1 MAETLE
7 LQIKTTADQAAKSI
21 GNLENKLRSLGGALS
36 SINGSNLHNFSSGL
50 SELSKSVRGLSSID
64 TRTFSKVAQNMQK
77 LGNLDT
83 ARLVSSAAALGN
95 MSKQLASFAGIS
107 KQSDNIVQ
115 VTKAISKLGSKSAE
129 NAANNIRELGT
140 SLKQTLTTLSTAPT
154 VSKNIIEM
162 TNALAR
168 LASQGSKV
176 QSASKSITS
185 TFNNIST
192 QSEGLK
198 SKLSGLTK
206 STSSTGGGFKGL
218 ASTLGKFYAT
228 YWMVIRATSK
238 LRDAVDLSSQLT
250 EVQNVVDTTFGNM
263 AGKLDEF
270 TETSIQ
276 DFGMSELTAKQTA
289 SRFQAMGS
297 AMGITSAQVANGTKL
312 INDKLAETKD
322 TAYSSTQSLADMSL
336 NLTKLTA
343 DIASFYDKDQA
354 EVAEDLSA
362 IYTGM
367 VVPLRKYGLDLTQ
380 ATLSEWAMANGLD
393 SDVKSMTQAEKTM
406 LRYQYVMANT
416 TAAQGDFAKTAD
428 TWANSVR
435 TLKQEFQAWGS
446 IIGGTIINAL
456 KPLVRTLN
464 AVMLKVI
471 SFTQTVANALGAIFG
486 WTVEISGAG
495 ALDDTMSDAADSA
508 GGIADSTGDAAKN
521 VKDMVN
527 GARKFDELNIISLNK
542 DSGKGEGGGSGSGA
556 GAGGGTKSSLKK
568 VDGLVEKYKSS
579 IKNLYDLGAYI
590 GKTITDSLNSID
602 WKSVYRAADNFGTGL
617 AEFLNGLISPELFG
631 ALGRT
636 IAGALNTVLHALD
649 SFGEKF
655 DWTKFGESIA
665 SGINNFFSTFDF
677 KLLGKTISVWAIG
690 ICTSLA
696 TALRTTD
703 FGMIGDSIA
712 DGIAAINT
720 KGIGWH
726 LGDLVSS
733 FVNSFYILVSNKR
746 MWSNLGT
753 KIADGIN
760 GFFESMNSVDSRT
773 GLTGWQALGK
783 NISTTISGFADT
795 IVTALNKVD
804 WVKVGQG
811 IGDFFASIDWAAV
824 TWDLTKLVVS
834 FGKALTEAL
843 WGWFKEDPLSA
854 TIVAGFGLAKLTGL
868 SGTLADVIKGALGT
882 GGFPSTGTTGKGG
895 LPSTTKDKI
904 AGVGLAGSGLLL
916 ETQTGKGGLEDA
928 LAPVLTGL
936 GLSKIG
942 FGTYALPITIVMTVA
957 NLGLSI
963 GNQIAGTDKSWSDL
977 KQDVDQATGDTL
989 LDSLHVIQEWW
1000 NAPGGMKEMISD
1012 IAGGISKTA
1021 QNATADFKEGWA
1033 KGEDEWAKKSKNNTD
1048 GVKKRYTD
1056 LEAGVSKNLSNVGSR
1071 LKATGG
1077 KSTDFA
1083 DAVEYADRHA
1093 ADSISDMYKK
1103 AHPNLSKLGDSFD
1116 GLGKKG
1122 SALQGG
1128 IDNNKTS
1135 ILRSLS
1141 NMFTE
1146 GGRSLLN
1153 LGNSSDTTGK
1163 KFNTLQGTAS
1173 DTDTIVSKHM
1183 LEMKNSS
1190 NPNLG
1195 AIHDKANEL
1204 NGKIS
1209 GLSGTAATTAGNVGQ
1224 SLLDM
1229 KKNSNP
1235 SLVSVYNNADGVN
1248 GKISGLSGTAATTA
1262 GAVSNSLLDMKKGS
1276 NPSLFSVYNNAN
1288 GLGGSIGGLAT
1299 TAGTASASVSGSIGD
1314 MKKSSN
1320 ASLYSTYNNVNG
1332 LKGATDNLRDAVK
1345 TPFYIK
1351 ATSDGLTN
1359 IKNGI
1364 DGITASL
1371 DSLFEYKN
1379 KSLGI
1384 TTGLNGLG
1392 HTSLLD
1398 IAGYA
1403 TGGFPDQYSMFMAGE
1418 NGKAEML
1425 GTVGGRTAVAGGA
1438 EITGIREAILDTAQ
1452 QQIAYMGQ
1460 EIELLTGILNKQYG
1474 ISKSDIGKASRDYA
1488 KDYKNRTGR
1497 DAYAF

>member
-1 MAETLE
+1 M
-7 LQIKTTADQAAKSI
+7 
-21 GNLENKLRSLGGALS
+21 
-36 SINGSNLHNFSSGL
+36 
-50 SELSKSVRGLSSID
+50 
-64 TRTFSKVAQNMQK
+64 
-77 LGNLDT
+77 
-83 ARLVSSAAALGN
+83 
-95 MSKQLASFAGIS
+95 
-107 KQSDNIVQ
+107 
-115 VTKAISKLGSKSAE
+115 
-129 NAANNIRELGT
+129 
-140 SLKQTLTTLSTAPT
+140 
-154 VSKNIIEM
+154 
-162 TNALAR
+162 
-168 LASQGSKV
+168 
-176 QSASKSITS
+176 
-185 TFNNIST
+185 
-192 QSEGLK
+192 
-198 SKLSGLTK
+198 
-206 STSSTGGGFKGL
+206 
-218 ASTLGKFYAT
+218 
-228 YWMVIRATSK
+228 
-238 LRDAVDLSSQLT
+238 
-250 EVQNVVDTTFGNM
+250 
-263 AGKLDEF
+263 
-270 TETSIQ
+270 
-276 DFGMSELTAKQTA
+276 
-289 SRFQAMGS
+289 
-297 AMGITSAQVANGTKL
+297 
-312 INDKLAETKD
+312 
-322 TAYSSTQSLADMSL
+322 
-336 NLTKLTA
+336 
-343 DIASFYDKDQA
+343 
-354 EVAEDLSA
+354 
-362 IYTGM
+362 
-367 VVPLRKYGLDLTQ
+367 
-380 ATLSEWAMANGLD
+380 
-393 SDVKSMTQAEKTM
+393 
-406 LRYQYVMANT
+406 
-416 TAAQGDFAKTAD
+416 
-428 TWANSVR
+428 
-435 TLKQEFQAWGS
+435 
-446 IIGGTIINAL
+446 
-456 KPLVRTLN
+456 
-464 AVMLKVI
+464 
-471 SFTQTVANALGAIFG
+471 
-486 WTVEISGAG
+486 
-495 ALDDTMSDAADSA
+495 
-508 GGIADSTGDAAKN
+508 
-521 VKDMVN
+521 
-527 GARKFDELNIISLNK
+527 
-542 DSGKGEGGGSGSGA
+542 
-556 GAGGGTKSSLKK
+556 
-568 VDGLVEKYKSS
+568 
-579 IKNLYDLGAYI
+579 
-590 GKTITDSLNSID
+590 
-602 WKSVYRAADNFGTGL
+602 
-617 AEFLNGLISPELFG
+617 ISPELFG

-636 IAGALNTVLHALD
+636 IAGSLNTVLHALD
-649 SFGEKF
+649 SFGTTF

-696 TALRTTD
+696 TALRNTD
-703 FGMIGDSIA
+703 WAKIAQATA
-712 DGIAAINT
+712 DGIASVDAY
-720 KGIGWH
+720 GIGWSV
-726 LGDLVSS
+726 GDLVNA
-733 FVNSFYILVSNKR
+733 FVNSFYISVSNKSY
-746 MWSNLGT
+746 WSNLGT

-783 NISTTISGFADT
+783 NISATISGFTDT
-795 IVTALNKVD
+795 IVTALDKVD
-804 WVKVGQG
+804 WDKVGQG
-811 IGDFFASIDWAAV
+811 IGDFFASIDWEAV
-824 TWDLTKLVVS
+824 TWDLTKLAAS

-882 GGFPSTGTTGKGG
+882 GGFPSTGKTGKGGLPSTGKTGKGG

-942 FGTYALPITIVMTVA
+942 FGTYSLPITIVMTVA

-977 KQDVDQATGDTL
+977 MTDTGNAVIDTFS
-989 LDSLHVIQEWW
+989 DSVQQIQQWW

-1012 IAGGISKTA
+1012 IAGGISETA
-1021 QNATADFKEGWA
+1021 QNATADFKKGWA

-1048 GVKKRYTD
+1048 GVKKRYTG

-1163 KFNTLQGTAS
+1163 KFNTLQGTAA

-1195 AIHDKANEL
+1195 AIHDKAKEL

-1209 GLSGTAATTAGNVGQ
+1209 GLSGTAATTAGNVGK

-1229 KKNSNP
+1229 KNNSNP
-1235 SLVSVYNNADGVN
+1235 SLFSVYNNADGVN
-1248 GKISGLSGTAATTA
+1248 GKISGLSGTAATAA
-1262 GAVSNSLLDMKKGS
+1262 GAVSNSLLNMKKNS
-1276 NPSLFSVYNNAN
+1276 NPSLF
-1288 GLGGSIGGLAT
+1288 
-1299 TAGTASASVSGSIGD
+1299 
-1314 MKKSSN
+1314 
-1320 ASLYSTYNNVNG
+1320 STYNNVNG

-1345 TPFYIK
+1345 APFNVK

-1359 IKNGI
+1359 VKNDI

-1371 DSLFEYKN
+1371 DSLFGYEYK
-1379 KSLGI
+1379 KKRFEI
-1384 TTGLNGLG
+1384 TRSHKDL
-1392 HTSLLD
+1392 
-1398 IAGYA
+1398 APKGYA

>member
-21 GNLENKLRSLGGALS
+21 GNLESKLRSLGSVLS

-50 SELSKSVRGLSSID
+50 SELSKSVRGLSGID

-83 ARLVSSAAALGN
+83 ARLVSSSAALGN

-115 VTKAISKLGSKSAE
+115 VTKAISKLGSKSAG

-140 SLKQTLTTLSTAPT
+140 ALKQTLTTLSTAPT

-176 QSASKSITS
+176 QSASKGITS
-185 TFNNIST
+185 TFNSVST

-206 STSSTGGGFKGL
+206 STSSTSGGFKGL

-263 AGKLDEF
+263 AGKLDDF
-270 TETSIQ
+270 TKTSIQ

-297 AMGITSAQVANGTKL
+297 AMGISSAQVASGTKL

-354 EVAEDLSA
+354 DVAEDLSA

-446 IIGGTIINAL
+446 IIGGTIINAF
-456 KPLVRTLN
+456 KPLVHTLN

-508 GGIADSTGDAAKN
+508 GDVADSTGDAAKN

-542 DSGKGEGGGSGSGA
+542 DSGKGKDSGGGSGA
-556 GAGGGTKSSLKK
+556 GAGSGTKSSLKK

-579 IKNLYDLGAYI
+579 IKSLYDLGAYI
-590 GKTITDSLNSID
+590 GKAITDSLNSIN
-602 WKSVYRAADNFGTGL
+602 WQSVYSAADNFGTGL

-636 IAGALNTVLHALD
+636 IAGALNTVLHFLD
-649 SFGEKF
+649 SFGTTF
-655 DWTKFGESIA
+655 DWTNFGMSIA
-665 SGINNFFSTFDF
+665 TGINEFFTTFDF
-677 KLLGKTISVWAIG
+677 ALLGETISTWIIGIEDTIIAFLDTVDWELIPHKIVEFLTAVDWVGILSGLAELVWSAFNAALELTYGTLDAITGGNLSKLLGVKDFDD
-690 ICTSLA
+690 LA
-696 TALRTTD
+696 NKV
-703 FGMIGDSIA
+703 A
-712 DGIAAINT
+712 DKLSPAFEFLSQEVLPDVKQG
-720 KGIGWH
+720 
-726 LGDLVSS
+726 
-733 FVNSFYILVSNKR
+733 F
-746 MWSNLGT
+746 SNLLNAF
-753 KIADGIN
+753 KP
-760 GFFESMNSVDSRT
+760 
-773 GLTGWQALGK
+773 LGEF
-783 NISTTISGFADT
+783 ISGAFSSAWNV
-795 IVTALNKVD
+795 ILKPALQFMGNTAIPLLVD
-804 WVKVGQG
+804 
-811 IGDFFASIDWAAV
+811 
-824 TWDLTKLVVS
+824 
-834 FGKALTEAL
+834 
-843 WGWFKEDPLSA
+843 
-854 TIVAGFGLAKLTGL
+854 
-868 SGTLADVIKGALGT
+868 
-882 GGFPSTGTTGKGG
+882 
-895 LPSTTKDKI
+895 
-904 AGVGLAGSGLLL
+904 
-916 ETQTGKGGLEDA
+916 
-928 LAPVLTGL
+928 VLTGL
-936 GLSKIG
+936 YRNVLKPIAGLLGGVLSDAIKGLSDMLSEIYYDVLLPFGKFLKDNFEEEFVVLGEFFSKTLIPIIGELIDIFSELYENILKPIISFIGGSFVSTVKLKVGAISKIIEG
-942 FGTYALPITIVMTVA
+942 VKTTFSGIVQFITGVLSGNWKSAWEGIQKIFESIWKAICGKVGLHFAPVIVFFKNIGKTLAKITDLAPLKNVFKNAKNAIIDIINNAIDLLNRIPMVDIPKIAKDTEDEIEDSTDNIKDDFDDVGDTASSVVSGIGGVLDVAQTDLSNTAKSSSNLSNTAQTSANNTAKSFADMGTNVGGSLSSVNGNIGGTKGSFDSLAIT
-957 NLGLSI
+957 
-963 GNQIAGTDKSWSDL
+963 AGTTSTS
-977 KQDVDQATGDTL
+977 VSG
-989 LDSLHVIQEWW
+989 SI
-1000 NAPGGMKEMISD
+1000 GGMK
-1012 IAGGISKTA
+1012 
-1021 QNATADFKEGWA
+1021 
-1033 KGEDEWAKKSKNNTD
+1033 KS
-1048 GVKKRYTD
+1048 
-1056 LEAGVSKNLSNVGSR
+1056 SN
-1071 LKATGG
+1071 
-1077 KSTDFA
+1077 
-1083 DAVEYADRHA
+1083 
-1093 ADSISDMYKK
+1093 SDMY
-1103 AHPNLSKLGDSFD
+1103 SMYS
-1116 GLGKKG
+1116 
-1122 SALQGG
+1122 
-1128 IDNNKTS
+1128 
-1135 ILRSLS
+1135 
-1141 NMFTE
+1141 
-1146 GGRSLLN
+1146 
-1153 LGNSSDTTGK
+1153 
-1163 KFNTLQGTAS
+1163 
-1173 DTDTIVSKHM
+1173 
-1183 LEMKNSS
+1183 
-1190 NPNLG
+1190 
-1195 AIHDKANEL
+1195 
-1204 NGKIS
+1204 
-1209 GLSGTAATTAGNVGQ
+1209 
-1224 SLLDM
+1224 
-1229 KKNSNP
+1229 
-1235 SLVSVYNNADGVN
+1235 
-1248 GKISGLSGTAATTA
+1248 
-1262 GAVSNSLLDMKKGS
+1262 
-1276 NPSLFSVYNNAN
+1276 NAN
-1288 GLGGSIGGLAT
+1288 GLNGSIGGLAT
-1299 TAGTASASVSGSIGD
+1299 TAGATSTSVAGSIGG

-1332 LKGATDNLRDAVK
+1332 LNGSIGGLATTAGNASASVAGSIGGMKKNSNPNLVSVYNNVNGVTGTLITMQDYTK
-1345 TPFYIK
+1345 TPFSVKIYQSGV
-1351 ATSDGLTN
+1351 SDVTN
-1359 IKNGI
+1359 AVSNLAI
-1364 DGITASL
+1364 SL
-1371 DSLFEYKN
+1371 ANVFEYSGKTLTL
-1379 KSLGI
+1379 KSTIDAAASGA
-1384 TTGLNGLG
+1384 
-1392 HTSLLD
+1392 
-1398 IAGYA
+1398 IAGSVLVKGYA
-1403 TGGFPDQYSMFMAGE
+1403 TGGYPDQYSMFMAGE
-1418 NGKAEML
+1418 QGKVEML

-1438 EITGIREAILDTAQ
+1438 EITGIREAILNTAQ

>member
-21 GNLENKLRSLGGALS
+21 GNLENKLRSLGSALS

-50 SELSKSVRGLSSID
+50 SELSKSVRGLSGID

-77 LGNLDT
+77 LGSLDT
-83 ARLVSSAAALGN
+83 ARLGN

-115 VTKAISKLGSKSAE
+115 VTKAISKLGSKSAG

-140 SLKQTLTTLSTAPT
+140 ALKQTLTTLSTAPT

-176 QSASKSITS
+176 QSASKGITS

-192 QSEGLK
+192 QSESLK
-198 SKLSGLTK
+198 SKLSGLSK
-206 STSSTGGGFKGL
+206 STTSTSGGFKGL

-228 YWMVIRATSK
+228 YWMIIRATGK

-263 AGKLDEF
+263 AGKLDDF
-270 TETSIQ
+270 TSTSIQ

-289 SRFQAMGS
+289 SRFQAMGL
-297 AMGITSAQVANGTKL
+297 AMGISSTQVANGTKL

-354 EVAEDLSA
+354 DVAEDLSA

-446 IIGGTIINAL
+446 IIGGTIINAF
-456 KPLVRTLN
+456 KPLVHTLN

-508 GGIADSTGDAAKN
+508 GDIADSTGDAAKN

-542 DSGKGEGGGSGSGA
+542 DSSKGKDSGGSGA
-556 GAGGGTKSSLKK
+556 GAGSGTKSSLKK

-590 GKTITDSLNSID
+590 GKAITDSLNSIN
-602 WKSVYRAADNFGTGL
+602 WQSVYSAADNFGTGL

-636 IAGALNTVLHALD
+636 IAGALNTALHFLD
-649 SFGEKF
+649 SFGTTF
-655 DWTKFGESIA
+655 DWTNFGVSIA
-665 SGINNFFSTFDF
+665 TGINEFFATFDF
-677 KLLGKTISVWAIG
+677 ALLGETISTWIIGIEDTIIAFLDTVDWELIPHKIVEFLTAVDWVGILSGLAELVWSAFNAALELTYGTLDAITGGNLSKLLGVKDFDD
-690 ICTSLA
+690 LA
-696 TALRTTD
+696 NKV
-703 FGMIGDSIA
+703 A
-712 DGIAAINT
+712 DKLSPAFEFLSQEVLPDVKQG
-720 KGIGWH
+720 
-726 LGDLVSS
+726 
-733 FVNSFYILVSNKR
+733 F
-746 MWSNLGT
+746 SNLLNAF
-753 KIADGIN
+753 KP
-760 GFFESMNSVDSRT
+760 
-773 GLTGWQALGK
+773 LGEF
-783 NISTTISGFADT
+783 ISGAFSSAWNV
-795 IVTALNKVD
+795 ILKPALQFMSNTAIPLLVD
-804 WVKVGQG
+804 
-811 IGDFFASIDWAAV
+811 
-824 TWDLTKLVVS
+824 
-834 FGKALTEAL
+834 
-843 WGWFKEDPLSA
+843 
-854 TIVAGFGLAKLTGL
+854 
-868 SGTLADVIKGALGT
+868 
-882 GGFPSTGTTGKGG
+882 
-895 LPSTTKDKI
+895 
-904 AGVGLAGSGLLL
+904 
-916 ETQTGKGGLEDA
+916 
-928 LAPVLTGL
+928 VLTGL
-936 GLSKIG
+936 YRNVLKPIAELLGGALSDAIQGLSDMLSEIYYDVLLPFGKFLKDNFEEEFVTLSEFFSKTLIPIIGELIDIFSELYENILKPIISFIGGSFVTTVKLKVGAISKIIEG
-942 FGTYALPITIVMTVA
+942 VKTTFSGIVQFITGVLSGNWKSAWEGIQKIFEGIWKEICGKVGLNFAPVIVFFK
-957 NLGLSI
+957 NI
-963 GNQIAGTDKSWSDL
+963 GKTLAKITDLAPLKNVFKNAKNAIIDIINNAIDLLNRIPMVDIPKIAKDTEDEVEDSTDNIKDDFD
-977 KQDVDQATGDTL
+977 DVGDTASSVVSGIGGV
-989 LDSLHVIQEWW
+989 LDV
-1000 NAPGGMKEMISD
+1000 
-1012 IAGGISKTA
+1012 A
-1021 QNATADFKEGWA
+1021 Q
-1033 KGEDEWAKKSKNNTD
+1033 
-1048 GVKKRYTD
+1048 TD
-1056 LEAGVSKNLSNVGSR
+1056 LSNTAKSSSNLSNTAQTSANNTAKSFANMGTNVGGS
-1071 LKATGG
+1071 LSSVNGNIGG
-1077 KSTDFA
+1077 TK
-1083 DAVEYADRHA
+1083 
-1093 ADSISDMYKK
+1093 
-1103 AHPNLSKLGDSFD
+1103 GSFD
-1116 GLGKKG
+1116 
-1122 SALQGG
+1122 S
-1128 IDNNKTS
+1128 
-1135 ILRSLS
+1135 
-1141 NMFTE
+1141 
-1146 GGRSLLN
+1146 
-1153 LGNSSDTTGK
+1153 
-1163 KFNTLQGTAS
+1163 
-1173 DTDTIVSKHM
+1173 
-1183 LEMKNSS
+1183 
-1190 NPNLG
+1190 
-1195 AIHDKANEL
+1195 
-1204 NGKIS
+1204 
-1209 GLSGTAATTAGNVGQ
+1209 
-1224 SLLDM
+1224 
-1229 KKNSNP
+1229 
-1235 SLVSVYNNADGVN
+1235 
-1248 GKISGLSGTAATTA
+1248 
-1262 GAVSNSLLDMKKGS
+1262 
-1276 NPSLFSVYNNAN
+1276 
-1288 GLGGSIGGLAT
+1288 LAT
-1299 TAGTASASVSGSIGD
+1299 TAGITSTSVAGSIGG

-1332 LKGATDNLRDAVK
+1332 LNGSIGGLATTAGNASTSVAGSIGGMKKNSNPNLVSVYNNVNGVTGTLITMQNYTK
-1345 TPFYIK
+1345 TPFSVKIHE
-1351 ATSDGLTN
+1351 SGVNDVTN
-1359 IKNGI
+1359 GVSNLAI
-1364 DGITASL
+1364 SL
-1371 DSLFEYKN
+1371 ANVFEYSGKTLTL
-1379 KSLGI
+1379 KSTIDAAASGA
-1384 TTGLNGLG
+1384 
-1392 HTSLLD
+1392 
-1398 IAGYA
+1398 IAGSVLVKGYA
-1403 TGGFPDQYSMFMAGE
+1403 TGGYPDQYSMFMAGE

-1438 EITGIREAILDTAQ
+1438 EITGIREAILATAQ

>member
-21 GNLENKLRSLGGALS
+21 GNLENKLRSLGSALS

-107 KQSDNIVQ
+107 KQSDDIVQ
-115 VTKAISKLGSKSAE
+115 VTKVISKLGSKSAG

-140 SLKQTLTTLSTAPT
+140 ALKQTLTTLSTAPT

-263 AGKLDEF
+263 AGKLDDF
-270 TETSIQ
+270 TKTSIQ

-456 KPLVRTLN
+456 KPLVHTLN

-495 ALDDTMSDAADSA
+495 ALDDSMSDAADSA
-508 GGIADSTGDAAKN
+508 GDIADSTGDAAKN

-542 DSGKGEGGGSGSGA
+542 DSGKGGGGGSGSGA

-579 IKNLYDLGAYI
+579 I
-590 GKTITDSLNSID
+590 
-602 WKSVYRAADNFGTGL
+602 
-617 AEFLNGLISPELFG
+617 
-631 ALGRT
+631 
-636 IAGALNTVLHALD
+636 
-649 SFGEKF
+649 
-655 DWTKFGESIA
+655 
-665 SGINNFFSTFDF
+665 
-677 KLLGKTISVWAIG
+677 
-690 ICTSLA
+690 
-696 TALRTTD
+696 
-703 FGMIGDSIA
+703 
-712 DGIAAINT
+712 
-720 KGIGWH
+720 
-726 LGDLVSS
+726 
-733 FVNSFYILVSNKR
+733 
-746 MWSNLGT
+746 
-753 KIADGIN
+753 
-760 GFFESMNSVDSRT
+760 
-773 GLTGWQALGK
+773 
-783 NISTTISGFADT
+783 
-795 IVTALNKVD
+795 
-804 WVKVGQG
+804 
-811 IGDFFASIDWAAV
+811 
-824 TWDLTKLVVS
+824 
-834 FGKALTEAL
+834 
-843 WGWFKEDPLSA
+843 
-854 TIVAGFGLAKLTGL
+854 
-868 SGTLADVIKGALGT
+868 
-882 GGFPSTGTTGKGG
+882 
-895 LPSTTKDKI
+895 
-904 AGVGLAGSGLLL
+904 
-916 ETQTGKGGLEDA
+916 
-928 LAPVLTGL
+928 
-936 GLSKIG
+936 
-942 FGTYALPITIVMTVA
+942 
-957 NLGLSI
+957 
-963 GNQIAGTDKSWSDL
+963 
-977 KQDVDQATGDTL
+977 
-989 LDSLHVIQEWW
+989 
-1000 NAPGGMKEMISD
+1000 
-1012 IAGGISKTA
+1012 
-1021 QNATADFKEGWA
+1021 
-1033 KGEDEWAKKSKNNTD
+1033 
-1048 GVKKRYTD
+1048 
-1056 LEAGVSKNLSNVGSR
+1056 
-1071 LKATGG
+1071 
-1077 KSTDFA
+1077 
-1083 DAVEYADRHA
+1083 
-1093 ADSISDMYKK
+1093 
-1103 AHPNLSKLGDSFD
+1103 
-1116 GLGKKG
+1116 
-1122 SALQGG
+1122 
-1128 IDNNKTS
+1128 
-1135 ILRSLS
+1135 
-1141 NMFTE
+1141 
-1146 GGRSLLN
+1146 
-1153 LGNSSDTTGK
+1153 
-1163 KFNTLQGTAS
+1163 
-1173 DTDTIVSKHM
+1173 
-1183 LEMKNSS
+1183 
-1190 NPNLG
+1190 
-1195 AIHDKANEL
+1195 
-1204 NGKIS
+1204 
-1209 GLSGTAATTAGNVGQ
+1209 
-1224 SLLDM
+1224 
-1229 KKNSNP
+1229 
-1235 SLVSVYNNADGVN
+1235 
-1248 GKISGLSGTAATTA
+1248 
-1262 GAVSNSLLDMKKGS
+1262 
-1276 NPSLFSVYNNAN
+1276 
-1288 GLGGSIGGLAT
+1288 
-1299 TAGTASASVSGSIGD
+1299 
-1314 MKKSSN
+1314 
-1320 ASLYSTYNNVNG
+1320 
-1332 LKGATDNLRDAVK
+1332 
-1345 TPFYIK
+1345 
-1351 ATSDGLTN
+1351 
-1359 IKNGI
+1359 
-1364 DGITASL
+1364 
-1371 DSLFEYKN
+1371 
-1379 KSLGI
+1379 
-1384 TTGLNGLG
+1384 
-1392 HTSLLD
+1392 
-1398 IAGYA
+1398 
-1403 TGGFPDQYSMFMAGE
+1403 
-1418 NGKAEML
+1418 
-1425 GTVGGRTAVAGGA
+1425 
-1438 EITGIREAILDTAQ
+1438 
-1452 QQIAYMGQ
+1452 
-1460 EIELLTGILNKQYG
+1460 
-1474 ISKSDIGKASRDYA
+1474 
-1488 KDYKNRTGR
+1488 
-1497 DAYAF
+1497 